1 MPGYTSNVTS
11 SSERFRRLAEESEDW
26 SIETH
31 RKWRFQRANITQE
44 VRLFPPTNSRF
55 VGQEI
60 NVKLFLTTPYPREP
74 PSIRFLNPVPNHP
87 NITRR
92 GELAEQTWSL
102 AWDPSMGVA
111 DVLEQLMTWLDDP
124 DSHKIGNVA
133 AQGSNHRSREESR
146 TRPSE
151 AERQSTLVQRANTM
165 PIVSGQGGVIIGRR
179 GVANPF
185 LAPEETGSRSPSI
198 VASSA
203 HDEDQSLEP
212 LIARGEGAKPRL
224 DEGEGRS
231 TVRRGGEWLLKG
243 AKRFGQTLQGRSEHQ
258 RAQVLPPRGREY
270 PW

>member
-74 PSIRFLNPVPNHP
+74 PTIRFLNPVPNHP

-102 AWDPSMGVA
+102 AWDPRMGAV

-133 AQGSNHRSREESR
+133 ALGSDHRSREESR
-146 TRPSE
+146 IRPS
-151 AERQSTLVQRANTM
+151 
-165 PIVSGQGGVIIGRR
+165 QGGVIIGRQ

-185 LAPEETGSRSPSI
+185 LTPEETGSRSPSI

-203 HDEDQSLEP
+203 HDEDESLEP
-212 LIARGEGAKPRL
+212 LVARGEDAKPRL

-243 AKRFGQTLQGRSEHQ
+243 AKRFGQSLQGRSEHQ
-258 RAQVLPPRGREY
+258 RAQVLPPRGGEY
-270 PW
+270 PG